1 MTNQRRYTQI
11 DEHIIGLSKILNT
24 LFVKSVPN
32 RNYPAKSAESGA
44 NTDDLSEQDR
54 RRSSRYMRV
63 NHVGEICAQA
73 LYQSQALTAN
83 DPATRAQMQSAA
95 DEEIDHLA
103 WCEQRIDELGGRK
116 SLLNPFWYA
125 GAFVVGAVAGIAG
138 DKWNL
143 GLVAETERQVVKHL
157 EHHLGKLPKND
168 LRSKEVVAQMK
179 QDESQH
185 AEQAMTAGAAELP
198 SAAKQLMKCAAKV
211 MTKTAYWV

>member
-1 MTNQRRYTQI
+1 MTHQRQYTQI
-11 DEHIIGLSKILNT
+11 DEHIIGMSKIASKILNT
-24 LFVKSVPN
+24 LFVKPLSN
-32 RNYPAKSAESGA
+32 RNYPAKSAES
-44 NTDDLSEQDR
+44 DDLSERDR
-54 RRSSRYMRV
+54 QHSSRYMRV

-73 LYQSQALTAN
+73 LYQSQALSAH
-83 DPATRAQMQSAA
+83 DPTTKAQMQAA
-95 DEEIDHLA
+95 ANEEIDHLA

-125 GAFVVGAVAGIAG
+125 GAFAVGTVAGIAG

-157 EHHLGKLPKND
+157 ESHLGKLPKND
-168 LRSKEVVAQMK
+168 LRSKEIVAQMK

-185 AEQAMTAGAAELP
+185 AEQALNAGAAELP
-198 SAAKQLMKCAAKV
+198 PSAKRLMKCAAKV